1 MNLPRYIEVETSR
14 FCNRR
19 CVWCPNHISSERGT
33 QELMDWATFQCVIRS
48 LALRHYDGWLAFHN
62 YNEPL
67 ANPRIVDEVAF
78 AREQL
83 GGASLTVF
91 TNGDYLTAELFA
103 ALVMAGLT
111 QMRITIYPSPNHD
124 VPPSQ
129 THLWEWLDRRPFLRG
144 AEWSEVILRQGPAL
158 VLDKPIAIELIS
170 PAISRYYDRGGTLP
184 ALSHGPRMTPC
195 FLTSHSLSIDYRGE
209 IKMCCNIVTGHVEHD
224 RYFFGNVL
232 HCDPIETW
240 NSPDFA
246 GIRRLHRLADWS
258 ATPVCVTC
266 CQEIAKS

>member
-1 MNLPRYIEVETSR
+1 MPLGSHMSLPRYIEIETSR

-33 QELMDWATFQCVIRS
+33 QELMNWATFQGVIRS

-83 GGASLTVF
+83 GDASLTIF

-111 QMRITIYPSPNHD
+111 QMQITIYPNPNHD

-129 THLWEWLDRRPFLRG
+129 THLWKWLDRRPFLRD
-144 AEWSEVILRQGPAL
+144 AEWSEAILRQGQIGRASCR
-158 VLDKPIAIELIS
+158 E
-170 PAISRYYDRGGTLP
+170 RG
-184 ALSHGPRMTPC
+184 
-195 FLTSHSLSIDYRGE
+195 
-209 IKMCCNIVTGHVEHD
+209 
-224 RYFFGNVL
+224 
-232 HCDPIETW
+232 
-240 NSPDFA
+240 
-246 GIRRLHRLADWS
+246 
-258 ATPVCVTC
+258 
-266 CQEIAKS
+266 